1 MCIKV
6 RQAKGGKDRYT
17 LLSARLLETLCLYWR
32 ACRPRFWLFPDRT
45 GDRSMRD
52 QTAQRMYYAACDAA
66 GIVDAADIASQ
77 LCNASARSRCRYPYD
92 PASHGPRPC
101 EHDNALFPFG
111 AKSVDERNLALGF
124 ARTIAAVS
132 QRQWPAVWA
141 WPISC
146 ASLGRFIAPRIRCPP
161 CKHALGAL
169 SLTVVP

>member
-66 GIVDAADIASQ
+66 GIVDAAGIHTLRHSFATHLLEAGVDIHTIQRLMGHGHVSTTTLYFHLAQSW
-77 LCNASARSRCRYPYD
+77 LTSATSPLDLLEPLLR
-92 PASHGPRPC
+92 
-101 EHDNALFPFG
+101 
-111 AKSVDERNLALGF
+111 
-124 ARTIAAVS
+124 
-132 QRQWPAVWA
+132 
-141 WPISC
+141 
-146 ASLGRFIAPRIRCPP
+146 
-161 CKHALGAL
+161 
-169 SLTVVP
+169 